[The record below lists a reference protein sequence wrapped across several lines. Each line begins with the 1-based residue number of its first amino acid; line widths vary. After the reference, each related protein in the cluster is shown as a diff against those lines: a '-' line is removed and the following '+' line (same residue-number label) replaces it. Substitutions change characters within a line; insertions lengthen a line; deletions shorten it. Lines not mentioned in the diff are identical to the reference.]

1 MQPWQQRNRY
11 VLCMEPTLD
20 EVRDELGAIH
30 DELLD
35 LPADDFDRRSLLKDR
50 QNHLRQKSHEL
61 AEGMP
66 LHDKEALT
74 AAFDRL
80 AKERDRLLD
89 TRLSVVGEG
98 SGDAGIDNV
107 FIGMVNK
114 AIESGV
120 GIDDIEKRLAE
131 ILRQMKNAN

>member
-1 MQPWQQRNRY
+1 
-11 VLCMEPTLD
+11 MEPTLD
-20 EVRDELGAIH
+20 EVRDELAAIH
-30 DELLD
+30 DELLG
-35 LPADDFDRRSLLKDR
+35 LPGDDFDRRAQLRDR
-50 QNHLRQKSHEL
+50 QIQLRQKSHEL

-80 AKERDRLLD
+80 AKERDRLLA
-89 TRLSVVGEG
+89 TRLSFVGEG

-107 FIGMVNK
+107 FIGIVNS

-120 GIDDIEKRLAE
+120 GIDEIEKRLAE
-131 ILRQMKNAN
+131 IIQQMKNAN